1 MQKLLERLSL
11 KARIGSLVA
20 GSMLMIFVYSGYLLM
35 TAWKTQTESSAV
47 VSLSQLAVSTS
58 AAIHELQKER
68 GRSSGFLGAGG
79 KQFVAELPAQREL
92 SDRMLAALDAAY
104 AKTPQSVLGTSV
116 GRQFQAAQKRRG
128 DLAAMREKVAAL
140 QVPAPEAIGY
150 YAALI
155 ADYASAIDQMALI
168 PSDGALARRLVAYSS
183 FVQAKENAGLER
195 AVLSNVFGADHFTPA
210 LLRTFSGVVSGEQT
224 RLSTFRTQAGP
235 DDVAAFEQMV
245 TGPEVAKATE
255 WRELAFAKS
264 DVGGFGVVS
273 ADWFAAAT
281 KRIDLMKAVEDRLS
295 KGVIDAASSANR
307 TANEALWLV
316 LGLTAVATLFGVG
329 GAIVIGRMT
338 ARALGAVSADLGDS
352 AAQVVAAAR
361 EVAGSAQ
368 ALAQGATEQAA
379 SIEETS
385 ASMEEM
391 ASMTHRNSENASQAA
406 ELMQSMTSQVDASN
420 TALAA
425 MVASMSSIT
434 ESSHRVGKI
443 IKTID
448 EIAFQ
453 TNILALN
460 AAVEAARA
468 GEAGMGFAVVAD
480 EVRNLAQRSSQA
492 AKDTAAL
499 IEESITRSND
509 GAGKVEQV
517 THAIA
522 SIVQSAARVQQIVH
536 DVREASR
543 QQTEGIDQVVKA
555 LEQMEQVT
563 QNTAAT
569 AEESAAASEELNAQA
584 ESALGD
590 VRQLNVLVNGS
601 GAVDVVAGLQT
612 KLEIARHHGPTSAA
626 PRQAA

>member
-35 TAWKTQTESSAV
+35 TAWKTQAESGSV
-47 VSLSQLAVSTS
+47 VALSQLAVSTS

-79 KQFVAELPAQREL
+79 KQFVAELPAQRDL
-92 SDRMLAALDAAY
+92 SDKMLAVLDAAY
-104 AKTPQSVLGTSV
+104 AKTPPSVLGTSV

-128 DLAAMREKVAAL
+128 ELASMREKVAAL
-140 QVPAPEAIGY
+140 QVPAPEAIAY

-168 PSDGALARRLVAYSS
+168 PSDGALVRRLVAYSS

-195 AVLSNVFGADHFTPA
+195 AVLSNVFGANHFTPT
-210 LLRTFSGVVSGEQT
+210 LLRTFSGVVSAEQT

-235 DDVAAFEQMV
+235 DDVAAFEQTV
-245 TGPEVAKATE
+245 TGPDVAKASE

-264 DVGGFGVVS
+264 DVGEFGVAS

-295 KGVIDAASSANR
+295 KGVIDAASTANR

-316 LGLTAVATLFGVG
+316 LALTAVATLFGVG

-338 ARALGAVSADLGDS
+338 ARALGTVSADLGDS

-391 ASMTHRNSENASQAA
+391 ASMTHRNSENATQASV
-406 ELMQSMTSQVDASN
+406 LMESMTSQVDASN
-420 TALAA
+420 AALSA
-425 MVASMSSIT
+425 MVVSMTAIT

-517 THAIA
+517 THAIG

-543 QQTEGIDQVVKA
+543 QQSEGIDQVVKA

-601 GAVDVVAGLQT
+601 GAVDVVAGLQS